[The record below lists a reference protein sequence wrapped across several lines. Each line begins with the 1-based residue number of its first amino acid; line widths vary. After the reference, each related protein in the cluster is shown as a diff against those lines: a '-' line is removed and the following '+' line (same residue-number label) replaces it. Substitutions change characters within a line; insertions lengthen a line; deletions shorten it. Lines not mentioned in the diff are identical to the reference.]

1 MLYDIRERLMKNKK
15 STIILLVSFFVGLS
29 VLLYPAISS
38 YWNSKT
44 QSEVILDYE
53 AMLANIE
60 ADDYMVYISGNRIFV
75 EGTSEGE
82 EISLYSS
89 NGMLLQKIKSQT
101 NITILETIAQGVLV
115 VKVEDKVY
123 KVVKK

>member
-1 MLYDIRERLMKNKK
+1 
-15 STIILLVSFFVGLS
+15 
-29 VLLYPAISS
+29 
-38 YWNSKT
+38 
-44 QSEVILDYE
+44 
-53 AMLANIE
+53 
-60 ADDYMVYISGNRIFV
+60 MVYISGNRIFV